1 MVLPSISC
9 DILENS
15 DYADIITNALVVWP
29 SVAESLI
36 SGYVVARTKG
46 YPQVILST
54 LNKLKHKTFE
64 AGISNTIIY
73 QLKNRIF

>member
-1 MVLPSISC
+1 MEMVLPSILC

-15 DYADIITNALVVWP
+15 EYADTITNALVVWP

-46 YPQVILST
+46 YPHVIL
-54 LNKLKHKTFE
+54 
-64 AGISNTIIY
+64 
-73 QLKNRIF
+73 